1 MEKTE
6 QAYIMIDFCHIV
18 PTPHLDLVKDREVH
32 LVLAHLIEGD
42 EKYCEFYKN
51 NGAELIMDNSA
62 FEMYKRNEPMYPTN
76 KLIDMA
82 KKVGAHYVVMSDYP
96 KEPIKKTMDAAVEM
110 IPQLREAELSTF
122 FCPQSEPGDIEG
134 LIAAYG
140 WAFYNPAIEYVA
152 FSILNIPLAYNCETE
167 NQMQKFLSRW
177 WFMEEL
183 DRRFDLKSIHN
194 KHDKKFHFL
203 GMSEG
208 PNEIKLMSK
217 YHDYIDTWDSSAASW
232 AGLNGYKFDNSPT
245 GMINGKFEK
254 EVDFSFETKDTYN
267 LNTAKYNMNYIDGLC
282 GYGIEN

>member
-1 MEKTE
+1 
-6 QAYIMIDFCHIV
+6 MIDFCHIV

-32 LVLAHLIEGD
+32 LVLAHLIEED
-42 EKYCEFYKN
+42 EQYCEFYKN
-51 NGAELIMDNSA
+51 SGADLIMDNSA
-62 FEMYKRNEPMYPTN
+62 FEMYKRNEPMYPTE

-82 KKVGAHYVVMSDYP
+82 KKVGATYVVMSDYP

-110 IPQLREAELSTF
+110 IPQLTEAGFGTF
-122 FCPQSEPGDIEG
+122 FCPQSEPGDIEA

-140 WAFYNPAIEYVA
+140 WAFHNPAIDYVA

-177 WFMEEL
+177 KFMKEL
-183 DRRFDLKSIHN
+183 DKRFDLKSIHR
-194 KHDKKFHFL
+194 DKRFHFL
-203 GMSEG
+203 GMTEG
-208 PNEIKLMSK
+208 PNEIELMAEF
-217 YHDYIDTWDSSAASW
+217 HDYIDTWDSSAAVW
-232 AGLNGYKFDNSPT
+232 AGLNGYRFDNSPT
-245 GMINGKFEK
+245 GMINGKYEK